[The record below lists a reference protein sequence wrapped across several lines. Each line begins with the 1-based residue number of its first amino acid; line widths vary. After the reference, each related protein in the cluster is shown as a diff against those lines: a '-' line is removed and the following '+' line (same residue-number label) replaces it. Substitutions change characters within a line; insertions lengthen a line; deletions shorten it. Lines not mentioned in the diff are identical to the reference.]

1 MKQSENP
8 WFRVLGGVAIVNVL
22 LIVALLA
29 WLRVEG
35 RLDANR
41 VQQIAAILQPTQ
53 PSDDVQPEPQ
63 RLVAESED
71 GPIFASSHFVIGQLF
86 DQVKEQERLI
96 AEKDL
101 ELASQQDDISS
112 LESVVAAQRKQLDED
127 PEVDLF
133 AIGEAMAADYAG
145 LPSEA
150 AQQLL
155 MLYTESPEKAA
166 GLYSTLGG
174 VDLQDVIRALHK
186 EDRAEVVQ
194 ELQRLKHE
202 HASRARQ
209 PATISS
215 AESPESVSP
224 R

>member
-194 ELQRLKHE
+194 DLQRLKHE

-215 AESPESVSP
+215 AKSPESVSP

>member
-1 MKQSENP
+1 MKQGENP

-86 DQVKEQERLI
+86 DQVKERERLI

-155 MLYTESPEKAA
+155 MLYTESPENAA

-194 ELQRLKHE
+194 DLQRLKHE

>member
-1 MKQSENP
+1 MKQGESP

-22 LIVALLA
+22 LILGLLV
-29 WLRVEG
+29 WLRAEG
-35 RLDANR
+35 RLDVDR
-41 VQQIAAILQPTQ
+41 VQQIAAVLQPDR
-53 PSDDVQPEPQ
+53 PSEDIQPEPQ

-71 GPIFASSHFVIGQLF
+71 GLVFASSHFVIGKLF

-101 ELASQQDDISS
+101 ELASQQDEISS
-112 LESVVAAQRKQLDED
+112 LETVVATQSKLLDED

-155 MLYTESPEKAA
+155 MLYSESPEKAA

-194 ELQRLKHE
+194 DLQRLKHE

>member
-8 WFRVLGGVAIVNVL
+8 WFRVLGGIAIVNVL

-194 ELQRLKHE
+194 DLQRLKHE

>member
-41 VQQIAAILQPTQ
+41 VQQITAILQPTQ

-194 ELQRLKHE
+194 DLQRLKHE

>member
-186 EDRAEVVQ
+186 EDRAAVVQ
-194 ELQRLKHE
+194 DLQRLKHE

>member
-194 ELQRLKHE
+194 DLQRLKHE

-215 AESPESVSP
+215 AESPGSVSP

>member
-71 GPIFASSHFVIGQLF
+71 GPVFASSHFVIGQLF

-194 ELQRLKHE
+194 DLQSLKHE

>member
-1 MKQSENP
+1 MKQGENP

-53 PSDDVQPEPQ
+53 PSDDDQPEPQ

-71 GPIFASSHFVIGQLF
+71 GPVFASSHFVIGQLF

-101 ELASQQDDISS
+101 ELASHQYDISS

-174 VDLQDVIRALHK
+174 VDLQDVIRDLHK

-194 ELQRLKHE
+194 DLQRLKHE

-215 AESPESVSP
+215 AKSPESVSP

>member
-1 MKQSENP
+1 M
-8 WFRVLGGVAIVNVL
+8 
-22 LIVALLA
+22 
-29 WLRVEG
+29 
-35 RLDANR
+35 
-41 VQQIAAILQPTQ
+41 
-53 PSDDVQPEPQ
+53 
-63 RLVAESED
+63 
-71 GPIFASSHFVIGQLF
+71 IGKLF

-112 LESVVAAQRKQLDED
+112 LEDVISTQRKLLDED

-133 AIGEAMAADYAG
+133 AIGKAMAADYAG
-145 LPSEA
+145 LPTEA

-155 MLYTESPEKAA
+155 MLYAGSPEKAA
-166 GLYSTLGG
+166 GVYSTLGG

-186 EDRAEVVQ
+186 DDREEVVQ
-194 ELQRLKHE
+194 DLQRLKHE

-209 PATISS
+209 PSTISS
-215 AESPESVSP
+215 AESPEPVSP

>member
-194 ELQRLKHE
+194 DLQSLKHE

>member
-1 MKQSENP
+1 M
-8 WFRVLGGVAIVNVL
+8 
-22 LIVALLA
+22 
-29 WLRVEG
+29 
-35 RLDANR
+35 
-41 VQQIAAILQPTQ
+41 
-53 PSDDVQPEPQ
+53 
-63 RLVAESED
+63 
-71 GPIFASSHFVIGQLF
+71 IGKLF

-112 LESVVAAQRKQLDED
+112 LESKVATQRKLLDEN
-127 PEVDLF
+127 PEVDRF
-133 AIGEAMAADYAG
+133 AIGVAMAADYAG

-174 VDLQDVIRALHK
+174 IDLQDVIRALHK

-194 ELQRLKHE
+194 DLQRLKHE

-215 AESPESVSP
+215 AESAEPISP

>member
-63 RLVAESED
+63 RLVADSED

-194 ELQRLKHE
+194 DLQRLKHE

>member
-53 PSDDVQPEPQ
+53 PSDDIQPEPQ

-194 ELQRLKHE
+194 DLQRLKHE

>member
-1 MKQSENP
+1 MTQGENP

-22 LIVALLA
+22 VILGLLA

-35 RLDANR
+35 RLDVDR
-41 VQQIAAILQPTQ
+41 VQQIAAVLQPTQ
-53 PSDDVQPEPQ
+53 PTDDVEPEPQ
-63 RLVAESED
+63 RLVAESGESLV
-71 GPIFASSHFVIGQLF
+71 FASSHFVIGKLF

-112 LESVVAAQRKQLDED
+112 LEDVISTQRKLLDED

-133 AIGEAMAADYAG
+133 AIGKAMAADYAG
-145 LPSEA
+145 LPTEA

-155 MLYTESPEKAA
+155 MLYAGSPEKAA

-186 EDRAEVVQ
+186 DDRAEVVQ
-194 ELQRLKHE
+194 DLQRLKHE

-209 PATISS
+209 PSTISS

>member
-53 PSDDVQPEPQ
+53 PSDGDQPEPQ

-71 GPIFASSHFVIGQLF
+71 GPVFASSHFVIGQLF

-186 EDRAEVVQ
+186 EDRAELVQ
-194 ELQRLKHE
+194 DLQRLKHE

>member
-1 MKQSENP
+1 MKQGESP

-22 LIVALLA
+22 LILGLLV
-29 WLRVEG
+29 WLRAEG
-35 RLDANR
+35 RLDVDR
-41 VQQIAAILQPTQ
+41 VQQIAAVLQPDR
-53 PSDDVQPEPQ
+53 PSEDIQPEPQ

-71 GPIFASSHFVIGQLF
+71 GLVFASSHFVIGKLF

-101 ELASQQDDISS
+101 ELASQQDEISS
-112 LESVVAAQRKQLDED
+112 LETVVATQSKLLDED

-155 MLYTESPEKAA
+155 MLYSESPEKAA

-194 ELQRLKHE
+194 DLQRLKHE

-215 AESPESVSP
+215 AESAESVTP

>member
-53 PSDDVQPEPQ
+53 PSDDVQPETQ

-71 GPIFASSHFVIGQLF
+71 GPVFASSHFVIGQLF

-194 ELQRLKHE
+194 DLQRLKHE

>member
-35 RLDANR
+35 RLDADR

-194 ELQRLKHE
+194 DLQRLKHE

>member
-1 MKQSENP
+1 MKQGENP

-166 GLYSTLGG
+166 GLYTTLGG

-194 ELQRLKHE
+194 DLQRLKHE

>member
-1 MKQSENP
+1 MRQSENP

-194 ELQRLKHE
+194 DLQRLKHE

>member
-1 MKQSENP
+1 MKQGENP

-22 LIVALLA
+22 LILGLLA
-29 WLRVEG
+29 WLRAQG
-35 RLDANR
+35 RLDIDR
-41 VQQIAAILQPTQ
+41 VQQIASVLQPTQ
-53 PSDDVQPEPQ
+53 PNGDTEPEPQ
-63 RLVAESED
+63 RLVAESGE
-71 GPIFASSHFVIGQLF
+71 GLVFASSHFVIGRLF

-112 LESVVAAQRKQLDED
+112 LESVVATQRKLLDED

-133 AIGEAMAADYAG
+133 AVGGAMAADYAG

-194 ELQRLKHE
+194 DLQRLKHE

>member
-133 AIGEAMAADYAG
+133 AIGEVMAADYAG

-155 MLYTESPEKAA
+155 MLYNESPEKAA

>member
-1 MKQSENP
+1 MKQGESP

-22 LIVALLA
+22 LILGLLV
-29 WLRVEG
+29 WLRAEG
-35 RLDANR
+35 RLDVDR
-41 VQQIAAILQPTQ
+41 VQQIAAVLQPDR
-53 PSDDVQPEPQ
+53 PSEDIQPEPQ

-71 GPIFASSHFVIGQLF
+71 GLVFASSHFVIGKLF

-101 ELASQQDDISS
+101 ELASQQDEISS
-112 LESVVAAQRKQLDED
+112 LETVVATQSKLLDED
-127 PEVDLF
+127 PEVDMF

-155 MLYTESPEKAA
+155 MLYSESPEKAA

-186 EDRAEVVQ
+186 KDRAEVVQ
-194 ELQRLKHE
+194 DLQRLKHE

-215 AESPESVSP
+215 AESAESVAP

>member
-53 PSDDVQPEPQ
+53 PSDDIQPEPQ

-71 GPIFASSHFVIGQLF
+71 GPVFASSHFVIGQLF

-194 ELQRLKHE
+194 DLQRLKHE

>member
-1 MKQSENP
+1 MKQGESP

-22 LIVALLA
+22 LILGLLV
-29 WLRVEG
+29 WLRAEG
-35 RLDANR
+35 RLDVDR
-41 VQQIAAILQPTQ
+41 VQQIAAVLQPDR
-53 PSDDVQPEPQ
+53 PSEDIQPEPQ

-71 GPIFASSHFVIGQLF
+71 GLVFASSHFVIGKLF

-101 ELASQQDDISS
+101 ELASQQDEISS
-112 LESVVAAQRKQLDED
+112 LETVVATQSKLLDED

-155 MLYTESPEKAA
+155 MLYAESPEKAA

-194 ELQRLKHE
+194 DLQRLKHE

-215 AESPESVSP
+215 AESAESVTP

>member
-1 MKQSENP
+1 MKQGENP

-41 VQQIAAILQPTQ
+41 VQQIASILQPTQ
-53 PSDDVQPEPQ
+53 PIDDIQPEPQ
-63 RLVAESED
+63 RLVAKCED
-71 GPIFASSHFVIGQLF
+71 GQVFASSHFVIGKLF

-101 ELASQQDDISS
+101 ELASQQDDILS
-112 LESVVAAQRKQLDED
+112 LESVVVTQRKQLDED

-155 MLYTESPEKAA
+155 MLYSESPEKAA

-186 EDRAEVVQ
+186 EDHAGVVQ
-194 ELQRLKHE
+194 DLQRLKHE
-202 HASRARQ
+202 HASRARH

-215 AESPESVSP
+215 AESAESVSP

>member
-8 WFRVLGGVAIVNVL
+8 WFRVLGGVAIVNVM

-194 ELQRLKHE
+194 DLQRLKHE

>member
-53 PSDDVQPEPQ
+53 PSDDDQPETQ

-71 GPIFASSHFVIGQLF
+71 GPVFASSHFVIGQLF

-194 ELQRLKHE
+194 DLQRLKHE

>member
-112 LESVVAAQRKQLDED
+112 LESVVAAQRKELDED

-166 GLYSTLGG
+166 GLYTTLGG

-194 ELQRLKHE
+194 DLQRLKHE

>member
-1 MKQSENP
+1 MKQGENP

-22 LIVALLA
+22 LMVALLA

-53 PSDDVQPEPQ
+53 PSDDIQPEPQ

-71 GPIFASSHFVIGQLF
+71 GPVFASSHFVIGQLF

-194 ELQRLKHE
+194 DLQRLKHE

-215 AESPESVSP
+215 AKSPESVSP

>member
-1 MKQSENP
+1 MKQGESP

-22 LIVALLA
+22 LILGLLV
-29 WLRVEG
+29 WLRAEG
-35 RLDANR
+35 RLDVDR
-41 VQQIAAILQPTQ
+41 VQQIAAVLQPDR
-53 PSDDVQPEPQ
+53 PSEDIQPEPQ

-71 GPIFASSHFVIGQLF
+71 GLVFASSHFVIGKLF

-101 ELASQQDDISS
+101 ELASQQDEISS
-112 LESVVAAQRKQLDED
+112 LETVVVTQSKLLDED

-155 MLYTESPEKAA
+155 MLYSESPEKAA

-194 ELQRLKHE
+194 DLQRLKHE

-209 PATISS
+209 PAAISS

>member
-1 MKQSENP
+1 MKQGGSP
-8 WFRVLGGVAIVNVL
+8 WFRVLGGVAIVNVMMVLGL
-22 LIVALLA
+22 LV
-29 WLRVEG
+29 WLRMEG
-35 RLDANR
+35 RLDASR
-41 VQQIAAILQPTQ
+41 VQEIAAVLQP
-53 PSDDVQPEPQ
+53 DDPAPEPDSTPQ
-63 RLVAESED
+63 RLIAEEE
-71 GPIFASSHFVIGQLF
+71 GGQVFASSHFVIGKLF
-86 DQVKEQERLI
+86 EQVKEQERLI

-101 ELASQQDDISS
+101 ALASQQDDIFS
-112 LESVVAAQRKQLDED
+112 LEGMVASQRKLLDEN

-133 AIGEAMAADYAG
+133 AIGQAMAADYAG

-155 MLYTESPEKAA
+155 MLYAEGPKKAA

-186 EDRAEVVQ
+186 EDRADVVQ
-194 ELQRLKHE
+194 DLQRLKHE

-209 PATISS
+209 PATISTAES
-215 AESPESVSP
+215 AEPIVP

>member
-71 GPIFASSHFVIGQLF
+71 GPVFASSHFVIGQLF

-194 ELQRLKHE
+194 DLQRLKHE

>member
-1 MKQSENP
+1 MKQGENP

-22 LIVALLA
+22 LILGLLA

-35 RLDANR
+35 RLDVDR
-41 VQQIAAILQPTQ
+41 VRQIAAVLQTTQ
-53 PSDDVQPEPQ
+53 STDDPQPEPQ
-63 RLVAESED
+63 RLMAESED
-71 GPIFASSHFVIGQLF
+71 GQVFASSHFVIGKLF

-112 LESVVAAQRKQLDED
+112 LESKVATQRKLLDEN
-127 PEVDLF
+127 PEVDRF
-133 AIGEAMAADYAG
+133 AIGVAMAADYAG

-174 VDLQDVIRALHK
+174 IDLQDVIRALHK

-194 ELQRLKHE
+194 DLQRLKHE

-215 AESPESVSP
+215 AESAEPISP

>member
-71 GPIFASSHFVIGQLF
+71 GPVFASSHFVIGQLF

-186 EDRAEVVQ
+186 EDRAELVQ
-194 ELQRLKHE
+194 DLQRLKHE